1 MKTKE
6 VKKNSVLIFKAI
18 FDQLDNLFSFTNLNT
33 VPQNLKCA
41 QN

>member
-6 VKKNSVLIFKAI
+6 IKKNSTLIFKAI
-18 FDQLDNLFSFTNLNT
+18 FDQSDNLFSFTNLNT
-33 VPQNLKCA
+33 VPQNLKLA